1 MMVRCYLIPMQVDAA
16 AAKGKGG
23 EYRPSFADDLLLA
36 FFRSKM
42 VEVSSIDPLVP
53 SFLQLDLARCFFS
66 MC

>member
-36 FFRSKM
+36 FFRRKM
-42 VEVSSIDPLVP
+42 VEVSSIDPLLP
-53 SFLQLDLARCFFS
+53 SCS
-66 MC
+66 

>member
-1 MMVRCYLIPMQVDAA
+1 MVWCYLVSMQVDAA
-16 AAKGKGG
+16 AAPGKSR

-36 FFRSKM
+36 FFRRKM

>member
-1 MMVRCYLIPMQVDAA
+1 MIWMQVDAA
-16 AAKGKGG
+16 AAPRKGG
-23 EYRPSFADDLLLA
+23 EYRPSFADGLLLT